1 MSQVTQTIEEYKMDN
16 IMATVKV
23 VEDRPS
29 EMAICQKKV
38 DLLKKMATSGYDS
51 GWVKSY
57 GILEGLVA
65 VMPLDHKVLVNTPAL
80 EMGIGFIIETC
91 GLTFKMGSRVVEYP
105 RELEMGRVDGVNH
118 ALATVVICDGDWD
131 TAVENATVYLNKI
144 VEIHDCTTAVI
155 MAEKTLTDIKKGKL
169 LFMMKVS
176 FS

>member
-1 MSQVTQTIEEYKMDN
+1 MSQVTQTIEEYKMTN
-16 IMATVKV
+16 IMTTVKV

-29 EMAICQKKV
+29 EMAVCQKKV
-38 DLLKKMATSGYDS
+38 DLLKKMATSGYD
-51 GWVKSY
+51 GNWVKSF
-57 GILEGLVA
+57 GTLEGLVA
-65 VMPLDHKVLVNTPAL
+65 VMPLDHKVTYDNPAQ
-80 EMGIGFIIETC
+80 EMGVSFIIETC
-91 GLTFKMGSRVVEYP
+91 RLTFNMGSRVLEYP

-169 LFMMKVS
+169 PFMMNVS